1 MILLINLLRN
11 AITVFQTRPIFCIF
25 GGLLCLFCNK
35 LIINMEEQE
44 KDLINQP
51 EEIKLPDNAYREL
64 KEGEE
69 YKPIL
74 LGQKKYPELNA
85 WTITWG
91 IIMAIIFSAAT
102 AYSGLRF
109 GQVFEAAIPIAIIAV
124 GVSTLAKRRSPLSEN
139 VLIQSIG
146 ASSGVIVAGAIFTLP
161 AIYIIKETNPAVGA
175 EIQVNFFQI
184 FLSSL
189 LGGFL
194 GILFLIPFRKYFVS
208 DMHGKYPFPEATAT
222 TEIIVS
228 GAKGG
233 NQAKLL
239 LISGL
244 VGGLY
249 DFLMTT
255 FHFWADTISTR
266 MCGWGEQLA
275 MNHKFVF
282 KMSAESILLGTG
294 YLIGL
299 KYAAVICA
307 GSALSWWVIVPLL
320 GQYGAMDVDG
330 VLTSMSTLD
339 PDFIFANYARYI
351 GIGGIAMAGL
361 IGVCKSAGVIKK
373 SLGVAFKAGKQ
384 KGEENAVLRTQRDIS
399 MKIILFGFLA
409 VLVMMFIFFL
419 FGGMSMNIKQVLV
432 GLLVVFLFAFLFTTV
447 AATAI
452 ATVGTNPV
460 SGMTM
465 MTLILSSIVLA
476 SVGLKGGAGILTALV
491 VGGIVCSALAMA
503 GGFITDLKIGYWI
516 GTSPF
521 KQEAFKFVG
530 TLVSALTVGAVIM
543 LLSKTYG
550 YTGEDALVA
559 PQANAMAAIIQPLMF
574 NGSTPWILYIVGA
587 VLAILLD
594 VIGVP
599 ALAFS
604 LGMFIP
610 LQLNLPLLVGGFL
623 AWFIKSRSKD
633 AELNKA
639 RGEKGTLLASGLLAG
654 GAIMGVLSAIL
665 KYCGVEPTFMTN
677 YIGTPMFNIFAI
689 VMFVGLC
696 MYLVLHSM
704 NVKRTK

>member
-1 MILLINLLRN
+1 MKE
-11 AITVFQTRPIFCIF
+11 T
-25 GGLLCLFCNK
+25 
-35 LIINMEEQE
+35 E
-44 KDLINQP
+44 KENIEVPGDIR
-51 EEIKLPDNAYREL
+51 LPDNAHREL
-64 KEGEE
+64 KPGES
-69 YKPIL
+69 YRPIL
-74 LGQKKYPELNA
+74 RGDKKYPELNA

-91 IIMAIIFSAAT
+91 IIMAILFSAAT

-124 GVSTLAKRRSPLSEN
+124 GASTLAKRKNPLSEN

-233 NQAKLL
+233 NQARLL
-239 LISGL
+239 LVSGL
-244 VGGLY
+244 IGGLY

-255 FHFWADTISTR
+255 FHFWADTVSTR
-266 MCGWGEQLA
+266 MCGWGERLA

-320 GQYGAMDVDG
+320 GQYGAMDVNG
-330 VLTSMSTLD
+330 TLTSLSAAD
-339 PDFIFANYARYI
+339 PEFLFANYARYI

-361 IGVCKSAGVIKK
+361 LGVCKSAGVIKK
-373 SLGVAFKAGKQ
+373 SLGVAFKASKQ
-384 KGEENAVLRTQRDIS
+384 KGGGADTLRTQRDIS

-409 VLVMMFIFFL
+409 VLVMMFLFFI
-419 FGGMSMNIKQVLV
+419 FGGMEMNFKQILV
-432 GLLVVFLFAFLFTTV
+432 GLLIVFLFAFLFTTV

-465 MTLILSSIVLA
+465 MTLILSSIILA
-476 SVGLKGGAGILTALV
+476 AVGLKGGAGILAALV
-491 VGGIVCSALAMA
+491 IGGIVCSALAMA

-516 GTSPF
+516 GTSPY
-521 KQEAFKFVG
+521 KQEGFKFVG

-574 NGSTPWILYIVGA
+574 DGSTPWVLYIIGA

-610 LQLNLPLLVGGFL
+610 LQLNLPLLAGGLL
-623 AWFIKSRSKD
+623 AWFVKSRSKD
-633 AELNKA
+633 ETINRM

-665 KYCGVEPTFMTN
+665 KYCGVEPAFMEK
-677 YIGTPMFNIFAI
+677 YIGSPLFNILSI
-689 VMFVGLC
+689 VMFAGLC
-696 MYLVLHSM
+696 VYLVLHALSAGKEKTT
-704 NVKRTK
+704 NQ

>member
-1 MILLINLLRN
+1 MKE
-11 AITVFQTRPIFCIF
+11 T
-25 GGLLCLFCNK
+25 
-35 LIINMEEQE
+35 E
-44 KDLINQP
+44 KENIVVPGDIR
-51 EEIKLPDNAYREL
+51 LPDNAHREL
-64 KEGEE
+64 KPGES
-69 YKPIL
+69 YRPIL
-74 LGQKKYPELNA
+74 RGDKKYPELNA

-91 IIMAIIFSAAT
+91 IIMAILFSAAT

-124 GVSTLAKRRSPLSEN
+124 GASTLAKRKNPLSEN

-233 NQAKLL
+233 NQARLL
-239 LISGL
+239 LVSGL
-244 VGGLY
+244 IGGLY

-255 FHFWADTISTR
+255 FHFWADTVSTR
-266 MCGWGEQLA
+266 MCGWGERLA

-320 GQYGAMDVDG
+320 GQYGAMDVNG
-330 VLTSMSTLD
+330 TLTSLSAAD
-339 PDFIFANYARYI
+339 PEFLFANYARYI

-361 IGVCKSAGVIKK
+361 LGVCKSAGVIKK

-384 KGEENAVLRTQRDIS
+384 KGGGADTMRTQRDIS

-409 VLVMMFIFFL
+409 VLVMMFLFFI
-419 FGGMSMNIKQVLV
+419 FGGMEMNFKQILV
-432 GLLVVFLFAFLFTTV
+432 GLLIVFLFAFLFTTV

-465 MTLILSSIVLA
+465 MTLILSSIILA
-476 SVGLKGGAGILTALV
+476 AVGLKGGAGILAALV
-491 VGGIVCSALAMA
+491 IGGIVCSALAMA

-516 GTSPF
+516 GTSPY
-521 KQEAFKFVG
+521 KQEGFKFVG

-574 NGSTPWILYIVGA
+574 DGSTPWVLYIIGA

-610 LQLNLPLLVGGFL
+610 LQLNLPLLAGGLL
-623 AWFIKSRSKD
+623 AWFVKSRSKD
-633 AELNKA
+633 ETINRM

-665 KYCGVEPTFMTN
+665 KYCGVEPAFMEK
-677 YIGTPMFNIFAI
+677 YIGSPLFNILSI
-689 VMFVGLC
+689 VMFAGLC
-696 MYLVLHSM
+696 VYLVLHALSAGKEKTT
-704 NVKRTK
+704 NQ

>member
-1 MILLINLLRN
+1 MEKEKINEDFENDILL
-11 AITVFQTRPIFCIF
+11 
-25 GGLLCLFCNK
+25 
-35 LIINMEEQE
+35 
-44 KDLINQP
+44 P
-51 EEIKLPDNAYREL
+51 ENAYTEL
-64 KEGEE
+64 KEGEK

-74 LGQKKYPELNA
+74 LNEKKYPELNA
-85 WTITWG
+85 WTIFWG
-91 IIMAIIFSAAT
+91 ILMAVIFSAAT

-124 GVSTLAKRRSPLSEN
+124 GISTIAKRKSPLSEN
-139 VLIQSIG
+139 VIIQSIG

-161 AIYIIKETNPAVGA
+161 AIYIIKETNPAAGA

-184 FLSSL
+184 FMSSL

-208 DMHGKYPFPEATAT
+208 EMHGKYPFPEATAT

-239 LISGL
+239 LVSGL
-244 VGGLY
+244 IGGLY

-266 MCGWGEQLA
+266 MSAWGEQLA

-299 KYAAVICA
+299 KYAAIICC
-307 GSALSWWVIVPLL
+307 GSALSWWVLVPLL
-320 GQYGAMDVDG
+320 GQYGMFDVEG
-330 VLTSMSTLD
+330 VKSAMSTLD
-339 PDFIFANYARYI
+339 PDVIFSGYVRYI
-351 GIGGIAMAGL
+351 GIGGIAMAGIL
-361 IGVCKSAGVIKK
+361 GVIKSAGVIKK
-373 SLGVAFKAGKQ
+373 SVGVALKAGKSSSSTNIE
-384 KGEENAVLRTQRDIS
+384 KRTQRDIP
-399 MKIILFGFLA
+399 MKIILFGFL
-409 VLVMMFIFFL
+409 VVITMMILFFFL
-419 FGGMSMNIKQVLV
+419 GGMKMNLSQVFV
-432 GLLVVFLFAFLFTTV
+432 GLLVVFIFAFLFTTV

-465 MTLILSSIVLA
+465 MTLILSSFILA
-476 SVGLKGGAGILTALV
+476 SVGLKGGIGIITALV
-491 VGGIVCSALAMA
+491 VGGIVCSALSMA
-503 GGFITDLKIGYWI
+503 GGFITDLKVGYWI

-530 TLVSALTVGAVIM
+530 TFVSALTVGAVIM
-543 LLSKTYG
+543 LLSETYG
-550 YTGEDALVA
+550 YTGDNALVA
-559 PQANAMAAIIQPLMF
+559 PQANAMAAIIEPMMYG
-574 NGSTPWILYIVGA
+574 GSTPWILYIVGA
-587 VLAILLD
+587 VLAIILD
-594 VIGVP
+594 VVGVP

-610 LQLNLPLLVGGFL
+610 LQLNIPLLVGGFI
-623 AWFIKSRSKD
+623 AWFVKTRSKD
-633 AELNKA
+633 EATNKA

-654 GAIMGVLSAIL
+654 GAIMGVVSAIL
-665 KYCGVEPTFMTN
+665 KYAGIEPTFMSD
-677 YIGTPMFNIFAI
+677 YIGSPLFNILSI
-689 VMFVGLC
+689 LMFLGLC
-696 MYLVLHSM
+696 LYLVLHSID
-704 NVKRTK
+704 TKKIEK

>member
-1 MILLINLLRN
+1 
-11 AITVFQTRPIFCIF
+11 
-25 GGLLCLFCNK
+25 
-35 LIINMEEQE
+35 MEEKE
-44 KDLINQP
+44 NEVVEMP
-51 EEIKLPDNAYREL
+51 EDIKLPDNAYREL

-124 GVSTLAKRRSPLSEN
+124 GVSTLAKRKSPLSEN

-161 AIYIIKETNPAVGA
+161 AIYIIKETNPAIGA

-244 VGGLY
+244 IGGLY

-266 MCGWGEQLA
+266 MCGWGERLA

-432 GLLVVFLFAFLFTTV
+432 GLLVVFIFAFLFTTV

-623 AWFIKSRSKD
+623 AWFIKTRSKD
-633 AELNKA
+633 EALNKM

-654 GAIMGVLSAIL
+654 GAIMGVISAIL
-665 KYCGVEPTFMTN
+665 KYCGVEPTFMAN
-677 YIGTPMFNIFAI
+677 YIGSPMFNILAI

-696 MYLVLHSM
+696 VYLVLHSL
-704 NVKRTK
+704 NVKKTN

>member
-1 MILLINLLRN
+1 MKETDKENNEVPGDIR
-11 AITVFQTRPIFCIF
+11 
-25 GGLLCLFCNK
+25 
-35 LIINMEEQE
+35 
-44 KDLINQP
+44 
-51 EEIKLPDNAYREL
+51 LPDNAHREL
-64 KEGEE
+64 KPDER
-69 YKPIL
+69 YSPIL
-74 LGQKKYPELNA
+74 RGDKKYPELNA

-91 IIMAIIFSAAT
+91 IIMAILFSAAT

-124 GVSTLAKRRSPLSEN
+124 GASTLAKRKNPLSEN

-233 NQAKLL
+233 NQARLL
-239 LISGL
+239 LVSGL
-244 VGGLY
+244 IGGLY

-266 MCGWGEQLA
+266 MCGWGERLA

-320 GQYGAMDVDG
+320 GQYGAMDVNG
-330 VLTSMSTLD
+330 TLTALSTAD
-339 PDFIFANYARYI
+339 PEFLFANYARYI

-361 IGVCKSAGVIKK
+361 LGVCKSAGVIKK

-384 KGEENAVLRTQRDIS
+384 KGAAADTMRTQRDIS

-409 VLVMMFIFFL
+409 VLVMMFLFFI
-419 FGGMSMNIKQVLV
+419 FGGMEMNFKQIIV
-432 GLLVVFLFAFLFTTV
+432 GLLIVFLFAFLFTTV

-465 MTLILSSIVLA
+465 MTLILSSIILA
-476 SVGLKGGAGILTALV
+476 AVGLKGGAGILAALV
-491 VGGIVCSALAMA
+491 IGGIVCSALAMA

-516 GTSPF
+516 GTSPY
-521 KQEAFKFVG
+521 KQEGFKFVG

-574 NGSTPWILYIVGA
+574 DGSTPWVLYIIGA

-610 LQLNLPLLVGGFL
+610 LQLNLPLLVGGLL
-623 AWFIKSRSKD
+623 AWFVKSRSKD
-633 AELNKA
+633 EDVNRK

-665 KYCGVEPTFMTN
+665 KYCGVEPTFMNN
-677 YIGTPMFNIFAI
+677 YINSPLFNILSI

-696 MYLVLHSM
+696 VYLVLHALTAG
-704 NVKRTK
+704 KEKPTIQ

>member
-1 MILLINLLRN
+1 MYSYGQ
-11 AITVFQTRPIFCIF
+11 FQLHPPLIFCIF
-25 GGLLCLFCNK
+25 VGFLCEFCNK

-124 GVSTLAKRRSPLSEN
+124 GVSTLAKRKSPLSEN

-244 VGGLY
+244 IGGLY

-266 MCGWGEQLA
+266 MCGWGERLA

-409 VLVMMFIFFL
+409 VLVMMFLFFL

-432 GLLVVFLFAFLFTTV
+432 GLLVVFIFAFLFTTV

-623 AWFIKSRSKD
+623 AWFIKTRSKD
-633 AELNKA
+633 EELNKM

-654 GAIMGVLSAIL
+654 GAIMGVISAIL

-677 YIGTPMFNIFAI
+677 YIGTPAFNILAI

-696 MYLVLHSM
+696 VYLVLHSL
-704 NVKRTK
+704 NVKKTN

>member
-1 MILLINLLRN
+1 
-11 AITVFQTRPIFCIF
+11 
-25 GGLLCLFCNK
+25 
-35 LIINMEEQE
+35 MEE
-44 KDLINQP
+44 KDKEAIEQP
-51 EEIKLPDNAYREL
+51 EEIKLPENAYREL

-124 GVSTLAKRRSPLSEN
+124 GVSTLAKRKSPLSEN

-161 AIYIIKETNPAVGA
+161 AIYIIKETNPAIGA

-239 LISGL
+239 LVSGL
-244 VGGLY
+244 IGGLY

-339 PDFIFANYARYI
+339 PDFIFSNYARYI

-361 IGVCKSAGVIKK
+361 IGVIKSAGVIKK

-384 KGEENAVLRTQRDIS
+384 NGEENAVLRTQRDIS

-409 VLVMMFIFFL
+409 VLVMMFLFFL
-419 FGGMSMNIKQVLV
+419 FGGMQMNLKQVLV
-432 GLLVVFLFAFLFTTV
+432 GLVVVFVFAFLFTTV

-476 SVGLKGGAGILTALV
+476 AVGLKGGAGILTALV

-610 LQLNLPLLVGGFL
+610 LQLNLPLLVGGLL

-633 AELNKA
+633 EELNKL

-654 GAIMGVLSAIL
+654 GAIMGVISAIL
-665 KYCGVEPTFMTN
+665 KYCGVEPTFMAN
-677 YIGTPMFNIFAI
+677 YIGSPVFNILAI
-689 VMFVGLC
+689 VMFLGLC
-696 MYLVLHSM
+696 TYLVLHSL
-704 NVKRTK
+704 NVKKVE

>member
-1 MILLINLLRN
+1 
-11 AITVFQTRPIFCIF
+11 
-25 GGLLCLFCNK
+25 
-35 LIINMEEQE
+35 MEEKE
-44 KDLINQP
+44 NEVVEMP
-51 EEIKLPDNAYREL
+51 EDIKLPDNAYREL

-124 GVSTLAKRRSPLSEN
+124 GVSTLAKRKSPLSEN

-244 VGGLY
+244 IGGLY

-266 MCGWGEQLA
+266 MCGWGERLA

-432 GLLVVFLFAFLFTTV
+432 GLLVVFIFAFLFTTV

-623 AWFIKSRSKD
+623 AWFIKTRSKD
-633 AELNKA
+633 EALNKM

-654 GAIMGVLSAIL
+654 GAIMGVISAIL
-665 KYCGVEPTFMTN
+665 KYCGVEPTFMAN
-677 YIGTPMFNIFAI
+677 YIGSPMFNILAI

-696 MYLVLHSM
+696 VYLVLHSL
-704 NVKRTK
+704 NVKKTN

>member
-1 MILLINLLRN
+1 MH
-11 AITVFQTRPIFCIF
+11 
-25 GGLLCLFCNK
+25 NK
-35 LIINMEEQE
+35 IIINMEEKE
-44 KDLINQP
+44 NEVVEMP
-51 EEIKLPDNAYREL
+51 EDIKLPDNAYREL

-124 GVSTLAKRRSPLSEN
+124 GVSTLAKRKSPLSEN

-161 AIYIIKETNPAVGA
+161 ASYIIKETNPAVGA

-244 VGGLY
+244 IGGLY

-266 MCGWGEQLA
+266 MCGWGERLA

-294 YLIGL
+294 YPIGL

-432 GLLVVFLFAFLFTTV
+432 GLLVVFIFAFLFTTV

-623 AWFIKSRSKD
+623 AWFIKTRSKD
-633 AELNKA
+633 EALNKM

-654 GAIMGVLSAIL
+654 GAIMGVISAIL
-665 KYCGVEPTFMTN
+665 KYCGVEPTFMAN
-677 YIGTPMFNIFAI
+677 YIGSPMFNILAI

-696 MYLVLHSM
+696 VYLVLHSL
-704 NVKRTK
+704 NVKKTN

>member
-1 MILLINLLRN
+1 MH
-11 AITVFQTRPIFCIF
+11 
-25 GGLLCLFCNK
+25 NK
-35 LIINMEEQE
+35 IIINMEEKE
-44 KDLINQP
+44 NEVVEMP
-51 EEIKLPDNAYREL
+51 EDIKLPDNAYREL

-124 GVSTLAKRRSPLSEN
+124 GVSTLAKRKSPLSEN

-244 VGGLY
+244 IGGLY

-266 MCGWGEQLA
+266 MCGWGERLA

-330 VLTSMSTLD
+330 MLTSMSTLD

-432 GLLVVFLFAFLFTTV
+432 GLLVVFIFAFLFTTV

-623 AWFIKSRSKD
+623 AWFIKTRSKD
-633 AELNKA
+633 EALNKM

-654 GAIMGVLSAIL
+654 GAIMGVISAIL
-665 KYCGVEPTFMTN
+665 KYCGVEPTFMAN
-677 YIGTPMFNIFAI
+677 YIGSPMFNILAI

-696 MYLVLHSM
+696 VYLVLHSL
-704 NVKRTK
+704 NVKKTN

>member
-1 MILLINLLRN
+1 
-11 AITVFQTRPIFCIF
+11 
-25 GGLLCLFCNK
+25 
-35 LIINMEEQE
+35 
-44 KDLINQP
+44 
-51 EEIKLPDNAYREL
+51 
-64 KEGEE
+64 
-69 YKPIL
+69 
-74 LGQKKYPELNA
+74 
-85 WTITWG
+85 
-91 IIMAIIFSAAT
+91 
-102 AYSGLRF
+102 
-109 GQVFEAAIPIAIIAV
+109 
-124 GVSTLAKRRSPLSEN
+124 
-139 VLIQSIG
+139 
-146 ASSGVIVAGAIFTLP
+146 
-161 AIYIIKETNPAVGA
+161 
-175 EIQVNFFQI
+175 
-184 FLSSL
+184 
-189 LGGFL
+189 
-194 GILFLIPFRKYFVS
+194 
-208 DMHGKYPFPEATAT
+208 
-222 TEIIVS
+222 
-228 GAKGG
+228 
-233 NQAKLL
+233 
-239 LISGL
+239 
-244 VGGLY
+244 
-249 DFLMTT
+249 
-255 FHFWADTISTR
+255 
-266 MCGWGEQLA
+266 
-275 MNHKFVF
+275 
-282 KMSAESILLGTG
+282 
-294 YLIGL
+294 
-299 KYAAVICA
+299 
-307 GSALSWWVIVPLL
+307 
-320 GQYGAMDVDG
+320 MDVDG

-432 GLLVVFLFAFLFTTV
+432 GLLVVFIFAFLFTTV

-623 AWFIKSRSKD
+623 AWFIKTRSKD
-633 AELNKA
+633 EALNKM

-654 GAIMGVLSAIL
+654 GAIMGVISAIL
-665 KYCGVEPTFMTN
+665 KYCGVEPTFMAN
-677 YIGTPMFNIFAI
+677 YIGSPMFNILAI

-696 MYLVLHSM
+696 VYLVLHSL
-704 NVKRTK
+704 NVKKTN